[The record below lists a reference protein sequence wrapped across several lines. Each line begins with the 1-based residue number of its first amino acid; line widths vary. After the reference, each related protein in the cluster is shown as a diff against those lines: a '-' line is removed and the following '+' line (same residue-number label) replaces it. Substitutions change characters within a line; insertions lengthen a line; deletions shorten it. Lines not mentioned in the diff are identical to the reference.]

1 MGKRDE
7 RPIVVGV
14 DASDSARAAA
24 DWAADLAAVW
34 GAPLHLL
41 HSVPGS
47 QAPDVAALAWLRQL
61 SRAAERSGAGPSRV
75 EVKSGTPIDLLSER
89 AAGAAMLVLG
99 SYGEGATSGMLAGTV
114 ALALAGHV
122 PCPVAVI
129 RGPEP
134 KVAPR
139 RGGPV
144 IVGVDGSAASHA
156 ALLSAADL
164 AVSLGARLVAVHAWS
179 DLAEDEHGLHQR
191 REDEAELAAQ
201 GGALL
206 AEETRAVT
214 ELYPGLAV
222 ADELAHDTPLR
233 ALLAR
238 ADEARMIVVG
248 HRGGPQAHGMGMG
261 STSQALVEFAPCPVV
276 VTPPP
281 LVAVPP
287 GRESGAAEPGG

>member
-1 MGKRDE
+1 M
-7 RPIVVGV
+7 
-14 DASDSARAAA
+14 
-24 DWAADLAAVW
+24 
-34 GAPLHLL
+34 
-41 HSVPGS
+41 
-47 QAPDVAALAWLRQL
+47 
-61 SRAAERSGAGPSRV
+61 
-75 EVKSGTPIDLLSER
+75 
-89 AAGAAMLVLG
+89 
-99 SYGEGATSGMLAGTV
+99 
-114 ALALAGHV
+114 
-122 PCPVAVI
+122 
-129 RGPEP
+129 
-134 KVAPR
+134 APR

-179 DLAEDEHGLHQR
+179 DVTENEHGLHQR

-222 ADELAHDTPLR
+222 ADELTHDTPLR

-248 HRGGPQAHGMGMG
+248 HRGGNPAHGMGLG

-287 GRESGAAEPGG
+287 GRESGAAESAG